1 MSVIST
7 MVDALM
13 NANLICS
20 NGPFAFAQLATFLMD
35 VHAYQQPLHVK
46 SLPIWNVHTTSGDAT
61 WKNGKTCKIYRTC
74 ESMYSYNYSKTNIS
88 VDMLT
93 HG

>member
-13 NANLICS
+13 NVNLTCS

-35 VHAYQQPLHVK
+35 EHAYQQPLHVK
-46 SLPIWNVHTTSGDAT
+46 SLPIWNVNTTSGDAT

-93 HG
+93 YG

>member
-1 MSVIST
+1 MSAIST

-20 NGPFAFAQLATFLMD
+20 NGPSAFAQLVTSLMD
-35 VHAYQQPLHVK
+35 ELAYQQPLHVK
-46 SLPIWNVHTTSGDAT
+46 SLPIWNANTTSGDAT
-61 WKNGKTCKIYRTC
+61 WKNGKTCKIYKTC
-74 ESMYSYNYSKTNIS
+74 ESMDSYNYSKTNIS

-93 HG
+93 YG